1 MLKHLLTATGIMASM
16 FISAQ
21 KNFWTPVQNTSVFG
35 KTISLKERTTTP
47 TAYKLYKLDIKGIN
61 SELAKAPARESI
73 NENLVIKFPNASGKL
88 VDYVVKEA
96 PVMAKELSDK
106 YPDIKSYVGY
116 QKDNSGN
123 TIRLSTSPFDGINVM
138 YFDNWE
144 VSYLDTYTDD
154 LSTFIVYKRSD
165 LPAYPEQFNCGFD
178 QANFQTPPSVEP
190 ITLKAPIVRDGM
202 LRTYRLALACT
213 IEYAAFHVN
222 RAGLSGGTLEQKKA
236 AVLAA
241 MNASMTRVNGVYEK
255 TVSLTMVLVPNN
267 DQIIFIDSDNYD
279 NENSAANGY
288 PLLGQNQT
296 VCDNVI
302 GTSNYDI
309 GHVFSTASGGV
320 ASLQSPCNA
329 SRKAQGTTGTNS
341 PINDAFN
348 IDYVAHEMGHQFGG
362 NHTFRANTGS
372 CQGNANNA
380 TAVEPGSGSTIMA
393 YAGICGST
401 NNIQTRSDAYFHSVS
416 VNEMYTFISRAADCS
431 VKTANNNTV
440 PTADAGADY
449 TIPFGTAFV
458 LTGTGSDSDG
468 DAMTYLWEQTD
479 VATLANSPQPPV
491 ATSTLGTVFRSF
503 TPTTSPQRYF
513 PTMSSIAN
521 NILTPKWEVIPNVA
535 RALNFSLL
543 VNDNKATGNQSARD
557 LMKVTVAA
565 TGPFKVTSQTSAA
578 NYVGGTTITVTWD
591 VAGSNAA
598 PISTENVQI
607 LISADNGLTYPTV
620 IAESVPNS
628 GSASVV
634 LPNEDNAN
642 ARIMVKAVNNIY
654 FAVNAA
660 KLNIAKNLAVNEAA
674 FDKGFAIYPNPAKG
688 EVNISLTNTVKGASY
703 QILDQSGR
711 ALSNGSLENEKT
723 KVNIATLKTGTYR
736 IVISN
741 NGETTSKNLIVK

>member
-1 MLKHLLTATGIMASM
+1 MIKQLLTSAGIIASM
-16 FISAQ
+16 LLSAQ
-21 KNFWTPVQNTSVFG
+21 KNFWSPAQKSTVFG
-35 KTISLKERTTTP
+35 KTLALKNRTTIP
-47 TAYKLYKLDIKGIN
+47 TDYKLYKLDTQGII

-73 NENLVIKFPNASGKL
+73 NENLVLKFPNSSGKL

-106 YPDIKSYVGY
+106 YPGIKSFIGY
-116 QKDNSGN
+116 QKDSKNN
-123 TIRLSTSPFDGINVM
+123 TIRFSISPYDGINVM

-154 LSTFIVYKRSD
+154 LSTYIVYKRSD
-165 LPAYPEQFNCGFD
+165 LPTHPEQFNCGFE
-178 QANFQTPPSVEP
+178 QENLGKMPTPEP
-190 ITLKAPIVRDGM
+190 ISLKAPIVRDGQ
-202 LRTYRLALACT
+202 LRTYRMALACT
-213 IEYAAFHVN
+213 VEYAAFHVN

-267 DQIIFIDSDNYD
+267 DQIIFIDSDNFD

-302 GTSNYDI
+302 GSANYDI

-320 ASLQSPCNA
+320 ATLRSPC
-329 SRKAQGTTGTNS
+329 SSTLKARGTTGTNS
-341 PINDAFN
+341 PINDPFN
-348 IDYVAHEMGHQFGG
+348 IDYVAHEIGHQFGG
-362 NHTFRANTGS
+362 NHTFRNCG
-372 CQGNANNA
+372 GNENNS

-393 YAGICGST
+393 YAGICGASL
-401 NNIQTRSDAYFHSVS
+401 NIQTRSDAYFHSVS
-416 VNEMYTFISRAADCS
+416 VNEIYNFISRSTDCS

-440 PTADAGADY
+440 PTADAGLDY
-449 TIPFGTAFV
+449 TIPKGTAFV
-458 LTGTGSDSDG
+458 LTGEGTDPDG
-468 DAMTYLWEQTD
+468 DNITYLWEQIDFTNN
-479 VATLANSPQPPV
+479 TQPPT
-491 ATSTLGTVFRSF
+491 ATATVGPVFRSF

-513 PTMSSIAN
+513 PTMSSVAN

-535 RALNFSLL
+535 RTLNFSLL
-543 VNDNKATGNQSARD
+543 VNDNKVTGNQSARD

-565 TGPFKVTSQTSAA
+565 TGPFKVTSQTTAA
-578 NYVGGTTITVTWD
+578 NYVGGTPITVTWD

-598 PISTENVQI
+598 PINTENVQI
-607 LISADNGLTYPTV
+607 LISSDNGLTYPKV
-620 IAESVPNS
+620 IAESVPNN
-628 GSASVV
+628 GSASVI
-634 LPNEDNAN
+634 LPNENNAN

-660 KLNIAKNLAVNEAA
+660 KLNIAENLAVNESA
-674 FDKGFAIYPNPAKG
+674 FNKGFAIYPNPAKG
-688 EVNISLTNTVKGASY
+688 EVNISLNKASKGATY
-703 QILDQSGR
+703 QILDLSGK
-711 ALSNGSLENEKT
+711 LISTGNLESDKT
-723 KVNIATLKTGTYR
+723 KVNISALKTGTYR
-736 IVISN
+736 LVVSN